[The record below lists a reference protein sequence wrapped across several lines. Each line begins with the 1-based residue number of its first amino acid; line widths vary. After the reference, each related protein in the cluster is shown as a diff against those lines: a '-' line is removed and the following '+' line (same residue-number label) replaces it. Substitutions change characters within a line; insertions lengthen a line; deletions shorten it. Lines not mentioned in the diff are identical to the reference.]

1 MPRIIVGVSGA
12 SGMPL
17 AQHLLQAL
25 YAMPEVE
32 VHLMVSAGAQAVLAT
47 ELLLTGADGLHKL
60 EQAEQGPAQAK
71 GASPSVTVSALTRF
85 AHVVHD
91 SAHIGAG
98 PASGS
103 WQHGGMVIC
112 PCSMAT
118 LACIATGAGHNLLHR
133 SADVCL
139 KERRPLVL
147 VTRETPL
154 SAIHLQNMLTLS
166 HAGAC
171 IMPPCPAFYGQPESI
186 NDILEHFTGRVLDQ
200 LGLAHNLGHRW
211 QGDA

>member
-1 MPRIIVGVSGA
+1 MSRIVVGVSGA

-17 AQHLLQAL
+17 AQHLLHAL
-25 YAMPEVE
+25 HAMPEVE

-47 ELLLTGADGLHKL
+47 EILPTEPIGATGTGDTQLPLSG
-60 EQAEQGPAQAK
+60 
-71 GASPSVTVSALTRF
+71 TVSLAALAQY
-85 AHVVHD
+85 AHVVHNA
-91 SAHIGAG
+91 AHIGAG

-103 WQHGGMVIC
+103 WQHAGMVIC

-147 VTRETPL
+147 VARETPL

-166 HAGAC
+166 RAGAC
-171 IMPPCPAFYGQPESI
+171 IMPPCPAFYGHPKSI

-211 QGDA
+211 QGAV

>member
-1 MPRIIVGVSGA
+1 MPRIVVGISGA

-25 YAMPEVE
+25 HAMPDVE
-32 VHLMVSAGAQAVLAT
+32 VHLMVSAGAEAVLAT
-47 ELLLTGADGLHKL
+47 ELLTPQMYAVDGLKSV
-60 EQAEQGPAQAK
+60 QACPNMPDG
-71 GASPSVTVSALTRF
+71 VLDISALTRF
-85 AHVVHD
+85 AHVVHNV
-91 SAHIGAG
+91 AHIGAG

-103 WQHGGMVIC
+103 WQHAGMVIC

-118 LACIATGAGHNLLHR
+118 LACIATGAGHTLLHR

-147 VTRETPL
+147 VARETPL

-166 HAGAC
+166 QAGAC
-171 IMPPCPAFYGQPESI
+171 IMPPCPAFYGQPKSI
-186 NDILEHFTGRVLDQ
+186 NDLLEHFTGRVLDQ

-211 QGDA
+211 QGNA

>member
-1 MPRIIVGVSGA
+1 MPRIVVGVSGA

-25 YAMPEVE
+25 HAMPEVE
-32 VHLMVSAGAQAVLAT
+32 VHLMVSSGAQAVLAT
-47 ELLLTGADGLHKL
+47 EMLPTKTMSTAG
-60 EQAEQGPAQAK
+60 K
-71 GASPSVTVSALTRF
+71 GNTPLSPSVTLSLAALERY
-85 AHVVHD
+85 AHVVYNV
-91 SAHIGAG
+91 AHIGAG

-103 WQHGGMVIC
+103 WQHAGMVIC

-147 VTRETPL
+147 VARETPL

-171 IMPPCPAFYGQPESI
+171 IMPPCPAFYGQPKSI
-186 NDILEHFTGRVLDQ
+186 DDILEHFTGRVLDQ

-211 QGDA
+211 QGDALNV